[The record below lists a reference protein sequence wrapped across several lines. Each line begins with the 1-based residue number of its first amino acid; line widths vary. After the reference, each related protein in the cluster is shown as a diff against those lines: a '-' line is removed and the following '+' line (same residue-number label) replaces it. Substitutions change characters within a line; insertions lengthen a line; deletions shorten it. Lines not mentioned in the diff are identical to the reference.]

1 MSTAYSAVHNNSCLP
16 FIHTWVIKEFQ
27 HFCDKQNLLHFIISE
42 PFNSPA
48 PSDSNNNIKLE
59 YTWRLV
65 ADIENIGEDFS
76 LYMYIVALQTDFE
89 REKEL
94 NDRISTFKFKVFKN
108 QIHGNMNSFEEFIMF
123 NQNSFTHRTKFGIKN
138 AHGGKLCK
146 INQLFP
152 NNDTSISTDI
162 IIRVHINEVEKP
174 QNDFKNNIN
183 KSSLLSHSLE
193 QFFNNPYFSDV
204 TFTFDC
210 GSELKASRLVLAAK
224 STYFMNMFTGEWTES
239 NQSKIAIK
247 GVKYE
252 YYKAMVYYFYNGS
265 LDSGLNFDALMGLFS
280 EADMCQIEDLIEIV
294 ANKIVE
300 MISNENW
307 HEILLMGWQ
316 SNNNYLKKAGLKFV
330 HENWLNIK
338 DTENMKFIIE
348 NLNVEWME
356 ELMSVRFFGISNY

>member
-76 LYMYIVALQTDFE
+76 LYMYIAALQTDFE

-174 QNDFKNNIN
+174 QNDFKNSIN
-183 KSSLLSHSLE
+183 KFSLLSHSLE
-193 QFFNNPYFSDV
+193 QFFNNPYFSDI
-204 TFTFDC
+204 TFTF
-210 GSELKASRLVLAAK
+210 
-224 STYFMNMFTGEWTES
+224 
-239 NQSKIAIK
+239 
-247 GVKYE
+247 
-252 YYKAMVYYFYNGS
+252 
-265 LDSGLNFDALMGLFS
+265 
-280 EADMCQIEDLIEIV
+280 
-294 ANKIVE
+294 
-300 MISNENW
+300 
-307 HEILLMGWQ
+307 
-316 SNNNYLKKAGLKFV
+316 
-330 HENWLNIK
+330 
-338 DTENMKFIIE
+338 
-348 NLNVEWME
+348 
-356 ELMSVRFFGISNY
+356 

>member
-174 QNDFKNNIN
+174 QNDFKNSIN
-183 KSSLLSHSLE
+183 KFSLLSHSLE
-193 QFFNNPYFSDV
+193 QFFNNPYFS
-204 TFTFDC
+204 
-210 GSELKASRLVLAAK
+210 
-224 STYFMNMFTGEWTES
+224 EWTES

-300 MISNENW
+300 MISNDNW

-316 SNNNYLKKAGLKFV
+316 SNNNNLKKAGLKFV

-356 ELMSVRFFGISNY
+356 ELIF